1 MIWPHGESYNIH
13 DFVQKYATWPEEI
26 GNRHVWHNEYRE
38 RAKGCVG
45 DGVENWL
52 PPGPAQMGNAIT

>member
-26 GNRHVWHNEYRE
+26 GNQHVWHNEYRE
-38 RAKGCVG
+38 RAKGCLG
-45 DGVENWL
+45 DG
-52 PPGPAQMGNAIT
+52 A